1 MDEDLKQNLTATDT
15 WVRGL
20 FMVLFLIIYGVA
32 EVVFYLI
39 VIFQFFHTLL
49 TRKPNTPV
57 LDFSENLCAYLYEI
71 LLYLSFNSHE
81 LPFPF
86 TDWPNER
93 DELVGEQAIATEAE
107 VVEPAVAPVEPAEET
122 VDSDD
127 EEQSEDVPQEDAVEQ
142 GEPEDKDKT

>member
-1 MDEDLKQNLTATDT
+1 MKL
-15 WVRGL
+15 
-20 FMVLFLIIYGVA
+20 
-32 EVVFYLI
+32 FYLI